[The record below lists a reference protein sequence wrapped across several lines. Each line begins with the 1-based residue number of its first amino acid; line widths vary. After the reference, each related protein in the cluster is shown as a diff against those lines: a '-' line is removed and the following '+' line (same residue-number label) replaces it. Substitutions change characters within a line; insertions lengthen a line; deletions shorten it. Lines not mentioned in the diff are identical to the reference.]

1 MIPVKDT
8 VASKGIPFA
17 TISII
22 MANLALFY
30 REVKSGQQFIL
41 QFSVS
46 PYDIYTYLVNGTGS
60 FFELHKAIF
69 VSGFLHGGYIHIFFN
84 MLFLYVFGPAV
95 EKAFGVTRY
104 VLFYTAALFVSF
116 YTYCLV
122 HPVSHIPIIG
132 ASGAIAAVMGAY
144 LIFYPRAR
152 IVTIVPIIFFIEII
166 EVPAV
171 FFMLGWF
178 ILQWAN
184 GCARIEG
191 TTHIAW
197 WSHIGG
203 FTMGLVFSA
212 RFKWHTRHK
221 LSHKR

>member
-8 VASKGIPFA
+8 VTSQGIPFA
-17 TISII
+17 TTSII
-22 MANLALFY
+22 VVNLVLFY
-30 REVKSGQQFIL
+30 QEVKYGQQFIL
-41 QFSVS
+41 PLSVS
-46 PYDIYTYLVNGTGS
+46 PYDIYLYLVEDKGS
-60 FFELHKAIF
+60 FLGIHKAIF
-69 VSGFLHGGYIHIFFN
+69 VSGFLHGGYLHIFFN

-95 EKAFGVTRY
+95 EKAFGTARY
-104 VLFYTAALFVSF
+104 VLFYITAVFVSF

-122 HPVSHIPIIG
+122 HPETHIPIIG

-184 GCARIEG
+184 GCARIEN

-203 FTMGLVFSA
+203 FTMGLIFSA
-212 RFKWHTRHK
+212 RYKWYTRH
-221 LSHKR
+221 SSTHKR